1 MERLADFYLDLAGEM
16 FPVVEVDAGRPVELV
31 LSRGA
36 GEGSRPRGRVDDRPQ
51 HRELR

>member
-36 GEGSRPRGRVDDRPQ
+36 GESSRPRGRVDDRPQ